1 MDYKTIEDLLMDDGF
16 MAWYRRDDPDMVARW
31 EKWMGESEKN
41 KQLAEAA
48 ARAIQLF
55 QATKEAESTH
65 RKTADNIWDRIHTV
79 IQEDA
84 KEEREARTEERADEE
99 RKRRAEIL
107 RSKGMTIGTGPRPAG
122 SGSKPSGSRRPAPG
136 IHAPRPQ
143 YLVLLGSYVKIGL
156 RNLTRN
162 KVPSFINIFGL
173 SVGMAVTMLIAFWIW
188 DELSFNTFPEHYDR
202 VASVL
207 INGSSNGEK
216 WTGGGVPVPLAD
228 ELRRSYPDDFQ
239 YVSLTEGAD
248 LTLSAGDNI
257 STHAGAFMEADA
269 PKMLSLKMLEGTR
282 DGLKEPASVLL
293 SESVAKGLFGK
304 VDPMGRVV
312 KVNNSM
318 TVKVSGVYEDL
329 PHNSD
334 MNDVSFIVPW
344 TFFMKHWQWIRDVKE
359 NWQNFTPGLLVQL
372 YPNGDF
378 KKISEK
384 IKDAITRNAPPDTGM
399 HVNLFLYPMSR
410 WHLYGDFNNW
420 VNTGGLIGFV
430 WLFGLIGVFVLLLAC
445 INFMNLS
452 TARSEKR
459 AKEVGIRKVMG
470 SLRGQLIGQFFSES
484 ILMTQFSLILA
495 IVFVQLM
502 LPWFNQVADKNLSIP
517 WGNPWFWIA
526 GVLFSLVTGLIAGS
540 YPAVY
545 LSSFQ
550 PVKVLKGTFRVGR
563 LATIPR
569 KVLVVVQF
577 TVSVLLI
584 TGTVIVYRQIQF
596 AKDRPVGYNPH
607 GIISIRETTPEIYD
621 NYQIIRDEM
630 LRSGA
635 ATELSESQ
643 CPITQIW
650 ANSGGFK
657 WEGKD
662 PGFHESIAVIGVRH
676 EYGKVVDWQI
686 KEGRDFS
693 ASIRS
698 DSDGLVLNESAVR
711 YMGLKH
717 PIGQTIHWQ
726 NRDYKILG
734 VIKDMIMASPYGMGR
749 QTIFYIS
756 GSGNIINIRINPA
769 ISMSD
774 ALKKTEAIFKKYNPG
789 APFAYTF
796 VDQDYAKKFGEEE
809 RIGTLAAFF
818 ALLAILISCLGLYG
832 LAAFVAEQR
841 TKEIG
846 IRKVLGA
853 SLVQLWGLLSKEF
866 VVLVVISLLVAMPM
880 AGYFMHKWLQ
890 RFEYH
895 AGISWWIFAL
905 SGLSALLITLLTVS
919 YQAIRAGRLSPVKSL
934 RTE

>member
-31 EKWMGESEKN
+31 EKWIGESEKN

-48 ARAIQLF
+48 AKAIRLF

-65 RKTADNIWDRIHTV
+65 RAAADNIWDRIQAV
-79 IQEDA
+79 IKEDA
-84 KEEREARTEERADEE
+84 KEERESAAAKRAEDE

-107 RSKGMTIGTGPRPAG
+107 RTKGLTIGGGKRPVGPGAKAP
-122 SGSKPSGSRRPAPG
+122 GSRRPAP
-136 IHAPRPQ
+136 AAARPQ

-188 DELSFNTFPEHYDR
+188 DEVNFNTFPEHADR
-202 VASVL
+202 IAQVFL
-207 INGSSNGEK
+207 NGSSNGEK
-216 WTGGGVPVPLAD
+216 WSEGGMPVPLAE
-228 ELRRSYPDDFQ
+228 ELRRSYPNDFQ
-239 YVSLTEGAD
+239 YVSLIEGANT
-248 LTLSAGDNI
+248 TLSTGDHI
-257 STHAGAFMEADA
+257 STHQGCYMEADA
-269 PKMLSLKMLEGTR
+269 PKILSLKMLGGTR
-282 DGLKEPASVLL
+282 DGLKEPASVML
-293 SESVAKGLFGK
+293 SESVAKAMFGK
-304 VDPMGRVV
+304 ADPMGRLV
-312 KVNNSM
+312 KLNNLF

-329 PHNSD
+329 PRNSNF
-334 MNDVSFIVPW
+334 NDLSFIIPW
-344 TFFMKHWQWIRDVKE
+344 TFFIEKWQWIRDVKD
-359 NWQNFTPGLLVQL
+359 NWQNFSPGILVQL
-372 YPNGDF
+372 YPNGNF
-378 KKISEK
+378 EKVSEK
-384 IKDAITRNAPPDTGM
+384 IKDVITRKAPPDKSLQR
-399 HVNLFLYPMSR
+399 NLFLYPMSR
-410 WHLYGDFNNW
+410 WHLYGEFHDW
-420 VNTGGLIGFV
+420 VNDGGAITFV
-430 WLFGLIGVFVLLLAC
+430 WLFGLIGFFVLLLAC

-470 SLRGQLIGQFFSES
+470 SMRGQLIGQFFSES
-484 ILMTQFSLILA
+484 ILMTQFSLLLA
-495 IVFVQLM
+495 ILIVQLM

-517 WGNPWFWIA
+517 WENPWFWIA
-526 GVLFSLVTGLIAGS
+526 GVVFSLLTGLIAGS

-563 LATIPR
+563 LAAIPR

-584 TGTVIVYRQIQF
+584 TGTIIVYRQIQF
-596 AKDRPVGYNPH
+596 AKDRPVGYNRN
-607 GIISIRETTPEIYD
+607 GLIAIQETTPEIYD
-621 NYQIIRDEM
+621 NYQIIRSEM

-635 ATELSESQ
+635 ATEIAESQ
-643 CPITQIW
+643 CPVTDIW
-650 ANSGGFK
+650 ANSGDFN

-662 PGFHESIAVIGVRH
+662 PNFRESISVIGIRH
-676 EYGKVVDWQI
+676 EYGKVVDWHI

-693 ASIRS
+693 AAVKS
-698 DSDGLVLNESAVR
+698 DSQGVVLNESAVR

-717 PIGQTIHWQ
+717 PIGQTIHWGKRTLQ
-726 NRDYKILG
+726 VLG
-734 VIKDMIMASPYGMGR
+734 VIDDMIMASPYGRGR
-749 QTIFYIS
+749 QTAYYIS
-756 GSGNIINIRINPA
+756 GSGNVINIRINPN
-769 ISMSD
+769 ISVSD
-774 ALKKTEAIFKKYNPG
+774 ALKRTEIIFKKYNPG
-789 APFAYTF
+789 APFAFTF
-796 VDQDYAKKFGEEE
+796 VNQDYAKKFGDEE
-809 RIGTLAAFF
+809 RIGKLAAFF

-866 VVLVVISLLVAMPM
+866 VVLIVISLLVAMPV
-880 AGYFMHKWLQ
+880 AGYFMHGWLKH
-890 RFEYH
+890 FEYR

-919 YQAIRAGRLSPVKSL
+919 YQAIRAGRLNPVKSL

>member
-31 EKWMGESEKN
+31 EKWIGESKKN

-48 ARAIQLF
+48 AKAIRLF

-65 RKTADNIWDRIHTV
+65 REAADNVWDRIQAV
-79 IQEDA
+79 IKEDV
-84 KEEREARTEERADEE
+84 KEERESAAAKRAEDE

-107 RSKGMTIGTGPRPAG
+107 RSKGMTISSRPGT
-122 SGSKPSGSRRPAPG
+122 RRPAPAV
-136 IHAPRPQ
+136 HRPQ

-188 DELSFNTFPEHYDR
+188 DEVSFNTFPEHADR
-202 VASVL
+202 IAQVFL
-207 INGSSNGEK
+207 NGSSNGEK
-216 WTGGGVPVPLAD
+216 WSEGGMPVPLAE
-228 ELRRSYPDDFQ
+228 ELRRSYPNDFQ
-239 YVSLTEGAD
+239 YVSLIEGANT
-248 LTLSAGDNI
+248 TLSTGDHI
-257 STHAGAFMEADA
+257 STHQGCYMEADA
-269 PKMLSLKMLEGTR
+269 PKILSLKMLGGTR
-282 DGLKEPASVLL
+282 DGLKEPASVML
-293 SESVAKGLFGK
+293 SESVAKAMFGK
-304 VDPMGRVV
+304 ADPMGRLV
-312 KVNNSM
+312 KLNNLY

-329 PHNSD
+329 PRNSNF
-334 MNDVSFIVPW
+334 NDLSFIIPW
-344 TFFMKHWQWIRDVKE
+344 TFFIEKWQWIRDVKD
-359 NWQNFTPGLLVQL
+359 NWQNFSPGILVQL
-372 YPNGDF
+372 YPNGNF
-378 KKISEK
+378 EKVSEK
-384 IKDAITRNAPPDTGM
+384 IRDVITRKAPPDKSLQR
-399 HVNLFLYPMSR
+399 NLFLYPMGR
-410 WHLYGDFNNW
+410 WHLYGEFHDW
-420 VNTGGLIGFV
+420 VNDGGAITFV
-430 WLFGLIGVFVLLLAC
+430 WLFGLIGFFVLLLAC

-470 SLRGQLIGQFFSES
+470 SMRGQLIGQFFSES
-484 ILMTQFSLILA
+484 ILMTQFSLLLA
-495 IVFVQLM
+495 ILIVQLM

-526 GVLFSLVTGLIAGS
+526 GVVFSLLTGLIAGS

-563 LATIPR
+563 LAAIPR

-584 TGTVIVYRQIQF
+584 TGTIIVYRQIQF
-596 AKDRPVGYNPH
+596 AKDRPVGYNRN
-607 GIISIRETTPEIYD
+607 GLIAIQETTPEIYD
-621 NYQIIRDEM
+621 NYQIIRSEM

-635 ATELSESQ
+635 ATEIAESQ
-643 CPITQIW
+643 CPVTDIW
-650 ANSGGFK
+650 ANSGDFN

-662 PGFHESIAVIGVRH
+662 PNFRESISVIGIRH
-676 EYGKVVDWQI
+676 EYGKVVDWHI

-693 ASIRS
+693 AAVKS
-698 DSDGLVLNESAVR
+698 DSQGVVLNESAVR

-717 PIGQTIHWQ
+717 PIGQTIHWG
-726 NRDYKILG
+726 NRTLRVLG
-734 VIKDMIMASPYGMGR
+734 VIDDMIMTSPYGRGR
-749 QTIFYIS
+749 QTAYYIS
-756 GSGNIINIRINPA
+756 GSGNVINIRINPN
-769 ISMSD
+769 ISVSD
-774 ALKKTEAIFKKYNPG
+774 ALKRTEIIFKKYNPG
-789 APFAYTF
+789 APFAFTF
-796 VDQDYAKKFGEEE
+796 VDQDYAKKFGDEE
-809 RIGTLAAFF
+809 RIGKLAAFF

-866 VVLVVISLLVAMPM
+866 VVLIVISLLVAMPV
-880 AGYFMHKWLQ
+880 AGYFMHGWLKH
-890 RFEYH
+890 FEYR

-919 YQAIRAGRLSPVKSL
+919 YQAIRAGRLNPVKSL

>member
-31 EKWMGESEKN
+31 EKWIGESEKN

-48 ARAIQLF
+48 AKAIRLF
-55 QATKEAESTH
+55 QATKEVESTH
-65 RKTADNIWDRIHTV
+65 REAADNVWDRIQAV
-79 IQEDA
+79 IKEDV
-84 KEEREARTEERADEE
+84 KEERESAAAKRAEDE

-107 RSKGMTIGTGPRPAG
+107 RSKGMTISSRPGT
-122 SGSKPSGSRRPAPG
+122 RRPAPAV
-136 IHAPRPQ
+136 HRPQ

-188 DELSFNTFPEHYDR
+188 DELSFNTFPEHADR
-202 VASVL
+202 IAQVFL
-207 INGSSNGEK
+207 NGSSNGEK
-216 WTGGGVPVPLAD
+216 WSEGGMPVPLAE
-228 ELRRSYPDDFQ
+228 ELRRSYPNDFQ
-239 YVSLTEGAD
+239 YVSLIEGANT
-248 LTLSAGDNI
+248 TLSTGDHI
-257 STHAGAFMEADA
+257 STHQGCYMEADA
-269 PKMLSLKMLEGTR
+269 PKILSLKMLGGTR
-282 DGLKEPASVLL
+282 DGLKEPASVML
-293 SESVAKGLFGK
+293 SESVAKAMFGK
-304 VDPMGRVV
+304 ADPMGRLV
-312 KVNNSM
+312 KLNNLY

-329 PHNSD
+329 PRNSNF
-334 MNDVSFIVPW
+334 NDLSFIIPW
-344 TFFMKHWQWIRDVKE
+344 TFFIEKWQWIRDVKD
-359 NWQNFTPGLLVQL
+359 NWQNFSPGILVQL
-372 YPNGDF
+372 YPNGNF
-378 KKISEK
+378 EKVSEK
-384 IKDAITRNAPPDTGM
+384 IRDVITRKAPPDKSLQR
-399 HVNLFLYPMSR
+399 NLFLYPMGR
-410 WHLYGDFNNW
+410 WHLYGEFHDW
-420 VNTGGLIGFV
+420 VNDGGAITFV
-430 WLFGLIGVFVLLLAC
+430 WLFGLIGFFVLLLAC

-470 SLRGQLIGQFFSES
+470 SMRGQLIGQFFSES
-484 ILMTQFSLILA
+484 ILMTQFSLLLA
-495 IVFVQLM
+495 ILIVQLM

-526 GVLFSLVTGLIAGS
+526 GVVFSLLTGLIAGS

-563 LATIPR
+563 LAAIPR

-584 TGTVIVYRQIQF
+584 TGTIIVYRQIQF
-596 AKDRPVGYNPH
+596 AKDRPVGYNRN
-607 GIISIRETTPEIYD
+607 GLIAIQETTPEIYD
-621 NYQIIRDEM
+621 NYQIIRSEM

-635 ATELSESQ
+635 ATEIAESQ
-643 CPITQIW
+643 CPVTDIW
-650 ANSGGFK
+650 ANSGDFN

-662 PGFHESIAVIGVRH
+662 PNFRESISVIGIRH
-676 EYGKVVDWQI
+676 EYGKVVDWHI

-693 ASIRS
+693 AAVKS
-698 DSDGLVLNESAVR
+698 DSQGVVLNESAVR

-717 PIGQTIHWQ
+717 PIGQTIHWG
-726 NRDYKILG
+726 NRTLRVLG
-734 VIKDMIMASPYGMGR
+734 VIDDMIMTSPYGRGR
-749 QTIFYIS
+749 QTAYYIS
-756 GSGNIINIRINPA
+756 GSGNVINIRINPN
-769 ISMSD
+769 ISVSD
-774 ALKKTEAIFKKYNPG
+774 ALKRTEIIFKKYNPG
-789 APFAYTF
+789 APFAFTF
-796 VDQDYAKKFGEEE
+796 VDQDYAKKFGDEE
-809 RIGTLAAFF
+809 RIGKLAAFF

-866 VVLVVISLLVAMPM
+866 VVLIVISLLVAMPV
-880 AGYFMHKWLQ
+880 AGYFMHGWLKH
-890 RFEYH
+890 FEYR

>member
-31 EKWMGESEKN
+31 EKWIGESEKN

-48 ARAIQLF
+48 AKAIRLF

-65 RKTADNIWDRIHTV
+65 REAADNIWDRIQAV
-79 IQEDA
+79 IKEDV
-84 KEEREARTEERADEE
+84 KEERESAAAKRAEDE

-107 RSKGMTIGTGPRPAG
+107 RSKGMTISSRPGT
-122 SGSKPSGSRRPAPG
+122 RRPAPAV
-136 IHAPRPQ
+136 HRPQ

-188 DELSFNTFPEHYDR
+188 DEVNFNTFPEHADR
-202 VASVL
+202 IAQVFL
-207 INGSSNGEK
+207 NGSSNGEK
-216 WTGGGVPVPLAD
+216 WSEGGMPVPLAE
-228 ELRRSYPDDFQ
+228 ELRRSYPNDFQ
-239 YVSLTEGAD
+239 YVSLIEGANT
-248 LTLSAGDNI
+248 TLSTGDHI
-257 STHAGAFMEADA
+257 STHQGCYMEADA
-269 PKMLSLKMLEGTR
+269 PKILSLKMLGGTR
-282 DGLKEPASVLL
+282 DGLKEPASVML
-293 SESVAKGLFGK
+293 SESVAKAMFGK
-304 VDPMGRVV
+304 ADPMGRLV
-312 KVNNSM
+312 KLNNLF

-329 PHNSD
+329 PRNSNF
-334 MNDVSFIVPW
+334 NDLSFIIPW
-344 TFFMKHWQWIRDVKE
+344 TFFIEKWQWIRDVKD
-359 NWQNFTPGLLVQL
+359 NWQNFSPGILVQL
-372 YPNGDF
+372 YPNGNF
-378 KKISEK
+378 EKVSEK
-384 IKDAITRNAPPDTGM
+384 IKDVITRKAPPDKSLQR
-399 HVNLFLYPMSR
+399 NLFLYPMSR
-410 WHLYGDFNNW
+410 WHLYGEFHDW
-420 VNTGGLIGFV
+420 VNDGGAITFV
-430 WLFGLIGVFVLLLAC
+430 WLFGLIGFFVLLLAC

-470 SLRGQLIGQFFSES
+470 SMRGQLIGQFFSES
-484 ILMTQFSLILA
+484 ILMTQFSLLLA
-495 IVFVQLM
+495 ILIVQLM
-502 LPWFNQVADKNLSIP
+502 LPWFNQVADKSLSIP
-517 WGNPWFWIA
+517 WGSPWFWIA
-526 GVLFSLVTGLIAGS
+526 GVVFSLLTGLIAGS

-563 LATIPR
+563 LAAIPR

-584 TGTVIVYRQIQF
+584 TGTIIVYRQIQF
-596 AKDRPVGYNPH
+596 AKDRPVGYNRN
-607 GIISIRETTPEIYD
+607 GLIAIQETTPEIYD
-621 NYQIIRDEM
+621 NYQIIRSEM

-635 ATELSESQ
+635 ATEIAESQ
-643 CPITQIW
+643 CPVTDIW
-650 ANSGGFK
+650 ANSGDFN

-662 PGFHESIAVIGVRH
+662 PNFRESISVIGIRH
-676 EYGKVVDWQI
+676 EYGKVVDWHI

-693 ASIRS
+693 AAVKS
-698 DSDGLVLNESAVR
+698 DSQGVVLNESAVR

-717 PIGQTIHWQ
+717 PIGQTIHWG
-726 NRDYKILG
+726 NRTLQVLG
-734 VIKDMIMASPYGMGR
+734 VIDDMIMASPYGRGR
-749 QTIFYIS
+749 QTAYYIS
-756 GSGNIINIRINPA
+756 GSGNVINIRINPN
-769 ISMSD
+769 ISVGD
-774 ALKKTEAIFKKYNPG
+774 ALKRTEIIFKKYNPG
-789 APFAYTF
+789 APFAFTF
-796 VDQDYAKKFGEEE
+796 VDQDYAKKFGDEE
-809 RIGTLAAFF
+809 RIGKLAAFF

-866 VVLVVISLLVAMPM
+866 VVLIVISLLVAMPV
-880 AGYFMHKWLQ
+880 AGYFMHGWLKH
-890 RFEYH
+890 FEYR